1 MKKMPK
7 MLKGCSSKKPAV
19 LSDEKLFWATKQGNH
34 SMLLCAVKTAM
45 HCGKCD
51 WMGNSPTTMVCSDE
65 CSAYKRTRK
74 VMNQLL
80 ELVEL
85 LMTKRQFWSLSTSVM
100 KIWVA
105 RKWQKSEK
113 GI

>member
-1 MKKMPK
+1 MTGCTKIFVQPVVVTGKNCSENTMKKMPK

-51 WMGNSPTTMVCSDE
+51 
-65 CSAYKRTRK
+65 
-74 VMNQLL
+74 
-80 ELVEL
+80 
-85 LMTKRQFWSLSTSVM
+85 
-100 KIWVA
+100 
-105 RKWQKSEK
+105 
-113 GI
+113 